1 MPRAGPRLLIDNV
14 GPSQGLLPMF
24 KGYFEDPQYKKVFHN
39 YAFDRHML
47 KREGCPVQGLEADTL
62 VLARIQDTAKSA
74 WEGPARAAMQQKN
87 EQLKQSYERMQV
99 APAAPT
105 YPVTRINF
113 GGHAM
118 DVKAVSMLMSGIHT
132 VALPA
137 VEDKKGGLQSNLL
150 YGYDLK
156 TLATTFGLTD
166 KDQKLERFPFGAK
179 ADAALQAL
187 TSPETFTKFVEYATL
202 DADDSEVGAADA
214 GQPRSRSCFA
224 ALWRDTQTK
233 VLKGYRPEQLR
244 RSLAFALLA
253 AYHNYVFLA
262 AALSIV
268 ILSGNLIL
276 AWFISWFQEVRNLEG
291 ALDPGKVSLGY
302 YLAVLLRCWLLIHL
316 SAELLRC
323 TIWLVEDCWEVQTFQ
338 TYRRICTGAAF
349 LKMREAQPVPAVAKQ
364 LSCSGWAHGSS
375 WQWWLDLLIQ
385 ALIYATID
393 VVPLV
398 FAVVAWNALPIS
410 DFDIRAAALAPGPG
424 EVLREPQADEED
436 FLQPANFCALF
447 GGFLQLG
454 WVMIL
459 KAVFFSAL
467 VIFAIQRDM
476 ADENPFWLV
485 AALLLGVAF
494 WHSSF
499 AQGLQLLAGW
509 LEMSSWR
516 SCLPCNRT
524 DEEAETLS
532 AEGDARF
539 LCVPVQLAAKLQAW
553 GAAHAGLSATALA
566 GQYELAVYAL
576 LLQLTLFGNF
586 KWVEGGIFILLL
598 IILLLFRRATLLRL
612 GNWCAFFGLLESTFL
627 VVLAVAMNAAYS
639 GCAGGGAVLVL
650 ALLLQCTLM
659 REELRAWRVW
669 RAVILGLHCSLV
681 LVVALCMW
689 SMQGGSGWTQ
699 HRAQP
704 RVGLST
710 YPWCDL
716 QWPLGQGSGRYL
728 TITNFADICAMT
740 NLPGSDFNA
749 TLKSQFP
756 GWTLVFERRAGK
768 SQSDKS
774 RDGYYD
780 WTTFFELADPQNE
793 STLFAVRGTQSPL
806 EVLQDVNIFT
816 PVVLTQIAAFFGPD
830 LTSSVTKTVFSLF
843 SGLPSIDKDFFQ
855 AGAFLAEVKA
865 FLAHVRARVRSD
877 PSRRYYLT
885 GHSLGGGLAK
895 LVALEVG
902 QPSVTFAAPGL
913 RYTSQMLLSNEAIYT
928 GSELLEAG
936 EHLSTNVVPEHD
948 LVSRIDQQLGAQL
961 GVACKQHC
969 STPAHSAA
977 KDKSCARVL
986 TWRLFERLKLLLLE
1000 RPWTTEVHKL
1010 PVLQLLS
1017 DDAAADA
1024 IAAELRSY
1032 GTKPKPF
1039 SCAGERKRAS
1049 KSRSLAG
1056 TPGTV
1061 QLRTGQ
1067 TIWDFYQ
1074 QNLRELPECLAK
1086 MQDRGVPVDA
1096 ATLERLVDI
1105 SCGDL
1110 QTKTSLLR
1118 ETLKSIR
1125 KPDGSAL
1132 CEEVSAIN
1140 INSAQQLQTLLFGG
1154 ADFMLLCFR
1163 RQMNGAY
1170 HDIEWQLPSPLPSL
1184 RKIEANFKEEVE
1196 KSNAAGWLIASGSLP
1211 ARCRVIAT
1219 YLEPPDLPA
1228 RGSSKVCRF
1237 PIPMMLVDVSPLLT
1251 VDASDDAPATAAGL
1265 PKIKLPVKGWGGKEK
1280 RLLATLRV
1288 KLSLFLVGQNIGLDQ
1303 LHIPQHEKS
1312 DLRRTFRDIQDQ
1324 LDKKGNLESKLV
1336 GAIRSFRVAL
1346 PEMDDYVSG
1355 AVDFLLGVEDKKAD
1369 DKRYRG
1375 GRGVVSLA
1383 NRKLSLPLEIL
1394 MSSRDIEAKAL
1405 ELFCVG
1411 QDLFRDSILGGST
1424 WCDGMVMERAFAWVL
1439 SCKAAK
1445 SAAGFRLKDS
1455 GRRLKFQAEQLRDG
1469 LQQFD
1474 GRNAR
1479 VFTKKGKPCISCIR
1493 NMKDG
1498 VMYHALSEGGCA
1510 GTHKGFDIWFKTT
1523 DGHLVRSS
1531 VANFSNC
1538 AWL

>member
-1 MPRAGPRLLIDNV
+1 M
-14 GPSQGLLPMF
+14 
-24 KGYFEDPQYKKVFHN
+24 
-39 YAFDRHML
+39 
-47 KREGCPVQGLEADTL
+47 
-62 VLARIQDTAKSA
+62 
-74 WEGPARAAMQQKN
+74 
-87 EQLKQSYERMQV
+87 
-99 APAAPT
+99 
-105 YPVTRINF
+105 
-113 GGHAM
+113 
-118 DVKAVSMLMSGIHT
+118 
-132 VALPA
+132 
-137 VEDKKGGLQSNLL
+137 
-150 YGYDLK
+150 
-156 TLATTFGLTD
+156 
-166 KDQKLERFPFGAK
+166 
-179 ADAALQAL
+179 
-187 TSPETFTKFVEYATL
+187 
-202 DADDSEVGAADA
+202 
-214 GQPRSRSCFA
+214 
-224 ALWRDTQTK
+224 
-233 VLKGYRPEQLR
+233 
-244 RSLAFALLA
+244 LA

-398 FAVVAWNALPIS
+398 FAVPSLFRLDLVSFLSSLFATACSAGVLHVVILYAAWTVSDAVAKVVAWNALPIS

-855 AGAFLAEVKA
+855 AGAFLAEVK
-865 FLAHVRARVRSD
+865 VC
-877 PSRRYYLT
+877 T
-885 GHSLGGGLAK
+885 G
-895 LVALEVG
+895 
-902 QPSVTFAAPGL
+902 
-913 RYTSQMLLSNEAIYT
+913 M
-928 GSELLEAG
+928 
-936 EHLSTNVVPEHD
+936 
-948 LVSRIDQQLGAQL
+948 
-961 GVACKQHC
+961 
-969 STPAHSAA
+969 
-977 KDKSCARVL
+977 
-986 TWRLFERLKLLLLE
+986 LKL
-1000 RPWTTEVHKL
+1000 
-1010 PVLQLLS
+1010 
-1017 DDAAADA
+1017 
-1024 IAAELRSY
+1024 
-1032 GTKPKPF
+1032 
-1039 SCAGERKRAS
+1039 
-1049 KSRSLAG
+1049 
-1056 TPGTV
+1056 
-1061 QLRTGQ
+1061 
-1067 TIWDFYQ
+1067 
-1074 QNLRELPECLAK
+1074 
-1086 MQDRGVPVDA
+1086 RG
-1096 ATLERLVDI
+1096 
-1105 SCGDL
+1105 
-1110 QTKTSLLR
+1110 
-1118 ETLKSIR
+1118 
-1125 KPDGSAL
+1125 
-1132 CEEVSAIN
+1132 
-1140 INSAQQLQTLLFGG
+1140 
-1154 ADFMLLCFR
+1154 
-1163 RQMNGAY
+1163 
-1170 HDIEWQLPSPLPSL
+1170 
-1184 RKIEANFKEEVE
+1184 
-1196 KSNAAGWLIASGSLP
+1196 
-1211 ARCRVIAT
+1211 
-1219 YLEPPDLPA
+1219 
-1228 RGSSKVCRF
+1228 
-1237 PIPMMLVDVSPLLT
+1237 
-1251 VDASDDAPATAAGL
+1251 
-1265 PKIKLPVKGWGGKEK
+1265 
-1280 RLLATLRV
+1280 
-1288 KLSLFLVGQNIGLDQ
+1288 
-1303 LHIPQHEKS
+1303 
-1312 DLRRTFRDIQDQ
+1312 
-1324 LDKKGNLESKLV
+1324 
-1336 GAIRSFRVAL
+1336 
-1346 PEMDDYVSG
+1346 
-1355 AVDFLLGVEDKKAD
+1355 
-1369 DKRYRG
+1369 
-1375 GRGVVSLA
+1375 
-1383 NRKLSLPLEIL
+1383 
-1394 MSSRDIEAKAL
+1394 
-1405 ELFCVG
+1405 
-1411 QDLFRDSILGGST
+1411 
-1424 WCDGMVMERAFAWVL
+1424 
-1439 SCKAAK
+1439 
-1445 SAAGFRLKDS
+1445 
-1455 GRRLKFQAEQLRDG
+1455 
-1469 LQQFD
+1469 
-1474 GRNAR
+1474 
-1479 VFTKKGKPCISCIR
+1479 
-1493 NMKDG
+1493 
-1498 VMYHALSEGGCA
+1498 
-1510 GTHKGFDIWFKTT
+1510 
-1523 DGHLVRSS
+1523 
-1531 VANFSNC
+1531 
-1538 AWL
+1538 